1 MMIIYCIQFINR
13 ISVPFHNIP
22 NTHNRCIL
30 CVLMSSPGPEK
41 KNFFCFLLSNLI
53 CTCWTREWIQMVTY
67 THTHKKNQSC
77 YRSGHIEWP
86 VSFLCVWIDVVKKL
100 KKCFQRTKKKIFFTF
115 QRDRFQKKK
124 NWKLF
129 NLHTHMDRRCGFS
142 FFKFNF
148 YFLCVLFRENNNT
161 PEWQWNKR
169 KKNKIF
175 FFTIYEIKY
184 LNYLNKC
191 SRFFFSLLL
200 LLLLNDLHWLLVKK
214 ITTRSW
220 TI

>member
-41 KNFFCFLLSNLI
+41 KIFFCFLLSNLI

-100 KKCFQRTKKKIFFTF
+100 KKCFQRTKKNFFFYIFNEIVF
-115 QRDRFQKKK
+115 KKK
-124 NWKLF
+124 LKIIQF
-129 NLHTHMDRRCGFS
+129 THTHTHGQT
-142 FFKFNF
+142 
-148 YFLCVLFRENNNT
+148 V
-161 PEWQWNKR
+161 W
-169 KKNKIF
+169 IF
-175 FFTIYEIKY
+175 FFQIQF
-184 LNYLNKC
+184 L
-191 SRFFFSLLL
+191 FFVRVVS
-200 LLLLNDLHWLLVKK
+200 WKK
-214 ITTRSW
+214 
-220 TI
+220 